1 MTHDTRSYFTDRA
14 QSVLRAGSFWEP
26 QVKARSPSDR
36 FLIALHSPEL
46 NFQTGPTLSRPEKKA
61 AKLAFQLKYDT
72 FSKSGFSVKHAE
84 LRAFPPNFRGML
96 QSFSAPET
104 CWRRERDS
112 NPRYGFPYSG
122 FQDRLFQPLT
132 HPSAW
137 GESSDSFHCK
147 AFRKKPRK
155 PRLTDEKRGRERSS
169 RPMDRQRF

>member
-1 MTHDTRSYFTDRA
+1 MLITPDGA
-14 QSVLRAGSFWEP
+14 SVHLPANRHSVGG
-26 QVKARSPSDR
+26 SPSGRYPLARKVSGMFGVRQPKSSSHSLNDR
-36 FLIALHSPEL
+36 FVIALHSPEL

-132 HPSAW
+132 HPSNLLAPFSLHSIRP
-137 GESSDSFHCK
+137 E
-147 AFRKKPRK
+147 P
-155 PRLTDEKRGRERSS
+155 LVS
-169 RPMDRQRF
+169 R